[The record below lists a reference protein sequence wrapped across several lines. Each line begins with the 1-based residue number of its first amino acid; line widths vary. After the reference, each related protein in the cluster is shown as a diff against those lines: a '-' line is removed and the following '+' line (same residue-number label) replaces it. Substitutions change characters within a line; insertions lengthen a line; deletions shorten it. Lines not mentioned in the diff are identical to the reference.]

1 MTINKFKKSVPPSD
15 IVHVFIYTAYRKEE
29 ITQMEIRLVVARS

>member
-15 IVHVFIYTAYRKEE
+15 IVYAFIYTAYRKEE
-29 ITQMEIRLVVARS
+29 ITQMENRLVVARS